1 MTSVSL
7 PLGDAGSLREQA
19 RRTRF
24 VRLALAVALAA
35 AAVTVV
41 LLSRGPRL
49 SAGAYVPPGSN
60 TIVVLDVSQSVE
72 ANKLQLAY
80 STLSYLGHSKAHV
93 GLVVSSGYAYE
104 ALPPG
109 SAANAL
115 LPIADLFRS
124 RGIALVF
131 GRPTVVLP
139 PNPWRAAFSAG
150 TELSSG
156 LQLARTIVESEHL
169 QHPSVV
175 LISDLFDDS
184 SDLPRVTAEGK
195 AYQRAGIPLRI
206 VGLDPT
212 LGDLQFFLKA
222 AGKQG
227 SLLQPTAPKQAA
239 LQLRTRFPTTL
250 VVVAALVAVLLA
262 IDELLFAP
270 LRWGV
275 SKLATEQSS

>member
-24 VRLALAVALAA
+24 VRLALAIALAG

-93 GLVVSSGYAYE
+93 GLVVTSGYAYE

-250 VVVAALVAVLLA
+250 VVLAALVAVLLA

-275 SKLATEQSS
+275 SKLATEQPS